1 MPRFLDF
8 HLMVNKVA
16 GDDSDRFVVA
26 VVEAPVPRFG
36 QAFGELTL
44 IPSDRSTWLAKGSP
58 LVFTRDL
65 EQRFQTAS
73 KNKEEIGAA
82 LFRLLFPVLSPSRD
96 LLGQS
101 CLLLAPTDYLRLKLE
116 LHHELSN
123 LPWELMECPL
133 SELPWALPIN
143 KASLSILRY
152 LGNVSA
158 SWSGTQPEGG
168 QKPSIIIV
176 KADPEK
182 ISQREVTDSLWRELV
197 NVRNALDRMQ
207 DRVSY
212 HVIDEQD
219 TLNRLVNLAHQLKSS
234 GSPVIGLHFMGHGCV
249 DERGGFFA
257 GEGSGRSLQPIYARD
272 LMNAL
277 NEAESIRWVIL
288 NACST
293 AAEPAGSPLSGLA
306 TSMAILKDIPTV
318 IAYQRPVATKD
329 AEILAADFY
338 EQVIGQQKSV
348 EEVVR
353 SVQSRCETPGG
364 LVVLARSVEGRIQD
378 VIHVDGWWD
387 STVRPPSTKQE
398 SSSESAAIPGT
409 EPREPAVASPA
420 VPSEMVPVPT
430 GPFRKGLTPEQI
442 ESLLIQFERADP
454 SINITAA
461 RSALSREALTVVDLP
476 AFRISKA
483 LVTNEQFARFVA
495 ATHYRTDAERAGDP
509 RSWRVYNT
517 PEMANHPVV
526 YVSYNDAEAYC
537 RWAGK
542 RLPTADQWKKA
553 YRGTDGGAYPWG
565 EAFDAA
571 RCNTAEGKRDL
582 ETTPVDMFPQGASP
596 YGCLDM
602 VGNVEEW
609 TVTSLYDGRKAI
621 FGGSWAMTCQIYGLP
636 VLYRQA
642 APSFYSN
649 DLGFRCVVEEDPVK
663 GS

>member
-16 GDDSDRFVVA
+16 GDDGDRFVAV

-36 QAFGELTL
+36 QAFGQFVLT
-44 IPSDRSTWLAKGSP
+44 PSESAWRAERSP
-58 LVFTRDL
+58 LVFSRDI
-65 EQRFQTAS
+65 EQRFQVALKDAAGRRLS
-73 KNKEEIGAA
+73 GNEIGVS
-82 LFRLLFPVLSPSRD
+82 LFQLLFPALSPSRD

-101 CLLLAPTDYLRLKLE
+101 CLLLAANDYLRLKLE

-133 SELPWALPIN
+133 SGPWALQIN

-152 LGNVSA
+152 LGNVSP
-158 SWSGTQPEGG
+158 SWSHALPELNT
-168 QKPSIIIV
+168 KPSIIIV
-176 KADPEK
+176 KADPAET
-182 ISQREVTDSLWRELV
+182 SQREVTDSLWRELV
-197 NVRNALDRMQ
+197 NLRNALERMQ

-212 HVIDEQD
+212 HVIEEQD
-219 TLNRLVNLAHQLKSS
+219 TLSRLVNLVHHLKCD

-272 LMNAL
+272 LRNAL
-277 NEAESIRWVIL
+277 NEAASIRWVIL

-293 AAEPAGSPLSGLA
+293 AAEPVGCPLAGLA

-318 IAYQRPVATKD
+318 IAYQRPVGTKD

-338 EQVIGQQKSV
+338 EQVIGQKKSV

-353 SVQSRCETPGG
+353 SVQSRCGTPGG
-364 LVVLARSVEGRIQD
+364 LVALARSVEGRIQD
-378 VIHVDGWWD
+378 VIHLDGWWGSPARPAQERAHLGSD
-387 STVRPPSTKQE
+387 ALPGERAPETTVAKLS
-398 SSSESAAIPGT
+398 
-409 EPREPAVASPA
+409 VASEMIL
-420 VPSEMVPVPT
+420 VPE
-430 GPFRKGLTPEQI
+430 GPFRKGLTPQQI
-442 ESLLIQFERADP
+442 ESLLIQFERADR
-454 SINITAA
+454 SIDLTSA
-461 RSALSREALTVVDLP
+461 RNALGREPLATVDLP
-476 AFRISKA
+476 GFQISKT
-483 LVTNEQFARFVA
+483 LVTTEQFRQFVQ

-509 RSWRVYNT
+509 RNWRIQDGLGKT
-517 PEMANHPVV
+517 DHPVV
-526 YVSYNDAEAYC
+526 FVSYNDAEAYC

-553 YRGTDGGAYPWG
+553 YRGPDGRVYPWG
-565 EAFDAA
+565 EAFDIA
-571 RCNTAEGKRDL
+571 RCNAAEGHRDI
-582 ETTPVDMFPQGASP
+582 ETTPVGMFPDGASP

-609 TVTSLYDGRKAI
+609 TVTSLSDGKKAI

-636 VLYRQA
+636 VLQRQA
-642 APSFYSN
+642 APTFYSN
-649 DLGFRCVVEEDPVK
+649 DLGFRCVIE
-663 GS
+663 SA